1 MHLIGRAVRGAAA
14 GAAAT
19 AAMTAVFG
27 AAGASGMMHRQPPE
41 RIVRTFFPGVSRPG
55 KEGLALAS
63 HFGYGM
69 AGGALYACA
78 VPGRLQE
85 PGTGTAFGAL
95 VWLASYEGWLPA
107 LGIFPPAHKDRPG
120 RAASIYAAHLVYG
133 WTLGW
138 AAQRLRQK
146 AAERDAETMARPAP
160 RVSAA

>member
-1 MHLIGRAVRGAAA
+1 
-14 GAAAT
+14 
-19 AAMTAVFG
+19 
-27 AAGASGMMHRQPPE
+27 
-41 RIVRTFFPGVSRPG
+41 
-55 KEGLALAS
+55 
-63 HFGYGM
+63 M

-107 LGIFPPAHKDRPG
+107 LGIFPPAHEDRPS
-120 RAASIYAAHLVYG
+120 RSVSIFLAHLVYG

-146 AAERDAETMARPAP
+146 AAERDAEATGRPA
-160 RVSAA
+160 RRASAA